1 MNCLKD
7 NLSIQF
13 LTYLFY
19 VINIC
24 KLLCTTYH
32 SSFIAK
38 LWPTLCDPMVCSM
51 PGFLS
56 FPISWS
62 LVKLMS
68 IELVGDAIQPSHSSV
83 APFSFSQSFLASG
96 SFPMS
101 WLFQSDS
108 HKYWSFSFSICPSN
122 EYSRLIFLGSTGLIC
137 LLSKGLWRVFSST
150 TVSKYQFFSSQP
162 SLWSNFHIHTWLLEK
177 PKLWL
182 YGLLLAKWC
191 LYFLIHCLDCHNFIP
206 KSKHL
211 LLSWLQSPSVVIL
224 EPKKIKSVT
233 VSLFP
238 YLFAMKWWDQ
248 MLWA

>member
-1 MNCLKD
+1 M
-7 NLSIQF
+7 LS
-13 LTYLFY
+13 
-19 VINIC
+19 
-24 KLLCTTYH
+24 H
-32 SSFIAK
+32 SVVSNS
-38 LWPTLCDPMVCSM
+38 LWLHGMQHTRIPCRSTSPGVCSNSY
-51 PGFLS
+51 PWNQWCHPTILSSVVPFSSCLQS
-56 FPISWS
+56 FPAF
-62 LVKLMS
+62 
-68 IELVGDAIQPSHSSV
+68 G
-83 APFSFSQSFLASG
+83 SFSMTWLFTSGGQSTGASSLASVLSMNIQG
-96 SFPMS
+96 WFPS
-101 WLFQSDS
+101 GL
-108 HKYWSFSFSICPSN
+108 
-122 EYSRLIFLGSTGLIC
+122 TGLIS
-137 LLSKGLWRVFSST
+137 LQSKELSKVFSSI
-150 TVSKYQFFSSQP
+150 TVWRHRSLGVQPFLLSS
-162 SLWSNFHIHTWLLEK
+162 LHIHTWLLEK